1 MQVGGIYI
9 WERFPL
15 HTDPTAPTKSRWF
28 VYLGT
33 TGPLQIHVSVFICT
47 ATTKLK
53 HYGPG
58 GSRQGHRVMR
68 IQAGQYGFQQ
78 DCVIDVDIGTMD
90 FPETIMTS
98 RKSDINQ
105 MGQFQDQEMRQ
116 LWNLIR
122 DSGEIPHIVKLD
134 IRDSLQRSGLVNLKM
149 PRSRH

>member
-1 MQVGGIYI
+1 
-9 WERFPL
+9 
-15 HTDPTAPTKSRWF
+15 
-28 VYLGT
+28 
-33 TGPLQIHVSVFICT
+33 
-47 ATTKLK
+47 
-53 HYGPG
+53 
-58 GSRQGHRVMR
+58 MR